1 MPSKVVKNI
10 NTSEQTVTPD
20 IVSLI
25 QRDTLQEFSDAAGTL
40 CDDLT
45 AALEII
51 NPDRFT
57 LFKKKKQEQTE
68 RALAEIKVKFET
80 FKVICE
86 RELESGAGYAEMVE
100 KMANDPTLSVSEE
113 QREKLHDLSFIA
125 EIFQRNLTT
134 YVEHDVNRVAS
145 GECRD
150 YWKLADTNEYLIKYK
165 YRALNLLSKIDEA
178 SK

>member
-1 MPSKVVKNI
+1 MNKTVNDV
-10 NTSEQTVTPD
+10 NTGTTLG
-20 IVSLI
+20 IATMI
-25 QRDTLQEFSDAAGTL
+25 RRDTLQDFSDAAGTL

-68 RALAEIKVKFET
+68 RALAEIKVKFEA
-80 FKVICE
+80 FKVMCE
-86 RELESGAGYAEMVE
+86 RELEAGTGYDEMVE
-100 KMANDPTLSVSEE
+100 ELASDQTLLISEE

-125 EIFQRNLTT
+125 EIFQRNLAT

-145 GECRD
+145 GEYRD

-165 YRALNLLSKIDEA
+165 YRALDLLAKIDEA
-178 SK
+178 PK

>member
-1 MPSKVVKNI
+1 MNKTVNDV
-10 NTSEQTVTPD
+10 NTGTTPA
-20 IVSLI
+20 IATMI
-25 QRDTLQEFSDAAGTL
+25 RRDTLQDFSDAAGAL

-57 LFKKKKQEQTE
+57 FFKKKKQEQTE
-68 RALAEIKVKFET
+68 RALAEIKVKFEA
-80 FKVICE
+80 FKDVCE
-86 RELESGAGYAEMVE
+86 RELEAGTGYDEMVE
-100 KMANDPTLSVSEE
+100 GLASDQTLLISEE
-113 QREKLHDLSFIA
+113 QREKLHVLSFVA

-165 YRALNLLSKIDEA
+165 YRALDLLAKIDEA